1 MTASSFRINIE
12 GPDGSRQSLELNTAL
27 EFGREATVVIF
38 DPLVSRR
45 HLRLEPT
52 PAGVIV
58 EDLGSSNGTILNG
71 VRLRSATVLGAGDWL
86 QIGRTRIVISA
97 EQPNAVPDETNVST
111 PLEAANR
118 PALDELVT
126 LETDAAFIRYR
137 AASYAETIVAELAK
151 SVTLARRRL
160 ANLGSEPWG
169 VKPQICFVDPFP
181 DPSNPNELVTSG
193 AVIVAERDEVWV
205 AVTSERSPEAPE
217 RYLARLFGAQL
228 PAADELGLLLDGYGL
243 YLAGLRPDDE
253 LRESEVPPISAADPD
268 QAVILAASFV
278 GYLIKRENQQAFLR
292 FLAAARLGNR
302 DEASRAV
309 FGEGLAKLE
318 QNWRQ
323 NLAREQVKAK
333 PRAFFRLAARELRP
347 YWAKQ
352 IEVAIYMLMGLAFTA
367 AFPFVFRSLVDDA
380 IPNGDWNKVTTL
392 LGGLAVVL
400 AISQVASLRRSYLS
414 TYMSV
419 AVVNSI
425 RERMFARLQ
434 ALSPGWYHRQEAG
447 DVMSRFFSDVSQVE
461 SGFSAVLRD
470 GAFELLSLVV
480 SAVVLLSLNPL
491 LALIVLAGVPA
502 VAVIYSRMASGAL
515 SRSMAVQEQS
525 GSVLNVLSENYNAQ
539 PVVKVFGL
547 EQREVSRFQAV
558 SKRLFDSMLRLSLFG
573 GIFSLTVNSV
583 VMVLRLVVLA
593 LGAWLILEGRFSI
606 GGLVAFMGLMGEVL
620 GPIGSLTGVGQQMQA
635 STGALARVEEV
646 LNAEIDVPNSP
657 TAADVPPLTGEIRFT
672 NVKFSYVPGEA
683 PVLDNFS
690 CVIPAG
696 TKVAF
701 VGPSGAGKSSVLNLL
716 MRFYDVDEG
725 SITIDGRDIR
735 EITLASLRQQM
746 GVVLQE
752 SFLFDTTIRENLRM
766 GRLNAA
772 EADLV
777 SAAEAAAIHET
788 ILNLP
793 GGYDTLVGERG
804 GRLSGGQRQ
813 RLAIARALVRDP
825 AILILDE
832 ATSALDPRTERQI
845 AATLDEVGRSRTTVA
860 VTHRLASVANY
871 DQIFVLS
878 QGRLVEQGTHQ
889 ELQAAKGVYAELWAE
904 QSGGLPAQDSSVEV
918 AAALG
923 RLELFATL
931 SGEALEALAT
941 SMRRLP
947 LAPGEEI
954 FNDNGAL
961 TMLQSGGARV
971 MTTNAHGQRQ
981 QVGELAPGQVFGLS
995 AILGDASSLIL
1006 QVTEASTALVL
1017 DAEVISGVAAEHSV
1031 VAEAL
1036 AGSAPRVG
1044 PEEGLRLRATI
1055 GPASLAQ

>member
-1 MTASSFRINIE
+1 MTTSNYRIDVE
-12 GPDGSRQSLELNTAL
+12 GPDGSRQSLELNTTL
-27 EFGREATVVIF
+27 EIGREATVSVS

-52 PAGVIV
+52 AAGVIA

-71 VRLRSATVLGAGDWL
+71 VRLRSATVLGPGEWL
-86 QIGRTRIVISA
+86 QIGRTRIVVGLVQPDTEPIEPISA
-97 EQPNAVPDETNVST
+97 PPIEPAT
-111 PLEAANR
+111 R
-118 PALDELVT
+118 PALEELVT
-126 LETDAAFIRYR
+126 LETEAAFIRYR

-657 TAADVPPLTGEIRFT
+657 TATEVPPLTGEIRFT

-825 AILILDE
+825 SILILDE

-889 ELQAAKGVYAELWAE
+889 ELLAGEGVYAELWAE

-931 SGEALEALAT
+931 SGEVLEALAT

-995 AILGDASSLIL
+995 ALLGDASSLIL
-1006 QVTEASTALVL
+1006 QATEASNALVL

-1036 AGSAPRVG
+1036 AGSASRVG

-1055 GPASLAQ
+1055 GPAALAQ